1 VVSGTRSAPVCVCPP
16 KGMGRDDLTVPPLS
30 ASALLVRLTAPM
42 ADMDGLRYDAARAR
56 QSLRR
61 GRERG
66 VWVFIPAV
74 ELRAA
79 GIDPH
84 APAPTYR
91 VWGRRSG
98 SVLVRL
104 YR

>member
-1 VVSGTRSAPVCVCPP
+1 MDR
-16 KGMGRDDLTVPPLS
+16 LS
-30 ASALLVRLTAPM
+30 
-42 ADMDGLRYDAARAR
+42 DGVRYDAAASR
-56 QSLRR
+56 QSVRR

-66 VWVFIPAV
+66 VWVFVPAR
-74 ELRAA
+74 ELRKA

-84 APAPTYR
+84 ALAPKYR

-104 YR
+104 YRD